1 MASEHMR
8 KVLNDIVSHLRKC
21 SEIPLHTDKKGC
33 YQENGK

>member
-8 KVLNDIVSHLRKC
+8 KVLNDIVSHLRKY
-21 SEIPLHTDKKGC
+21 SEIQLHTHKNGC